1 MSMGIGNNI
10 LELLS
15 AATLD
20 KVWRYLN
27 CRAVGEVEMTPAAS
41 FSAREALSSPWAAI
55 VYQIMYCHGQLLSY
69 IILFTAI

>member
-1 MSMGIGNNI
+1 MGIGNNI

-27 CRAVGEVEMTPAAS
+27 CRAVGEAEITPAAS
-41 FSAREALSSPWAAI
+41 FSAREALSSP
-55 VYQIMYCHGQLLSY
+55 
-69 IILFTAI
+69 

>member
-27 CRAVGEVEMTPAAS
+27 WRAVGEVEMTPAAS

-55 VYQIMYCHGQLLSY
+55 VYQIMHCHGQVLPY